1 MFGIGMPEFLL
12 ILVVALVVFGPKK
25 LPELARTIGRTLA
38 EFKKSADELKE
49 NFNMGEELK
58 DVQKDFKELVDPSK
72 ILYPSEITPPHSEI
86 TPPHGDNNPEKPGIN
101 PFPGTPTDAPPKAPD
116 A

>member
-25 LPELARTIGRTLA
+25 LPELARTIGRALA
-38 EFKKSADELKE
+38 EFKKSADDLKE
-49 NFNMGEELK
+49 NLNIGEEFK
-58 DVQKDFKELVDPSK
+58 DVQKDFKDWVDPSK
-72 ILYPSEITPPHSEI
+72 VLSPPEATPPHE
-86 TPPHGDNNPEKPGIN
+86 DNNQEKIGIN
-101 PFPGTPTDAPPKAPD
+101 SFPGTPPDPSSKAPD

>member
-58 DVQKDFKELVDPSK
+58 EVQKDFKELVDPSK
-72 ILYPSEITPPHSEI
+72 ILFPSEVTPPQ
-86 TPPHGDNNPEKPGIN
+86 GDKNQEKLGIN
-101 PFPGTPTDAPPKAPD
+101 SFPGTPTDAPPKAPD